1 MGVSDANATPS
12 SSQANSGGPGA
23 RFQKLGRKI
32 LLAVAILVLAFGVW
46 VANVIFVQHNFHV
59 VSPGMVYRSA
69 QVSADDLTRMIQGH
83 GIKSILNLRGG
94 AQGGVKEWY
103 YAETNA
109 ALKLGVQ
116 YYDYQLSA
124 SHELTD
130 AEMEKLVNMVRNAPK
145 PLLIHCKSGADRTGL
160 VGALYLYSVEGK
172 PAETADHELKLLY
185 GHVPYLF
192 WRNTIAM
199 DHSFWRY
206 VNDHAPATGAGSRK
220 LASPLTKSEASAVSA
235 N

>member
-1 MGVSDANATPS
+1 MK
-12 SSQANSGGPGA
+12 
-23 RFQKLGRKI
+23 KLFLSI
-32 LLAVAILVLAFGVW
+32 LFVIMLVLLW
-46 VANVIFVQHNFHV
+46 NVPAMAVDNLPALDRWSRQPVIVVPTVHDKAPVIDGHV
-59 VSPGMVYRSA
+59 
-69 QVSADDLTRMIQGH
+69 DF
-83 GIKSILNLRGG
+83 
-94 AQGGVKEWY
+94 KEWY

>member
-1 MGVSDANATPS
+1 MGASDTNVTPTS
-12 SSQANSGGPGA
+12 GHANSGGPGA
-23 RFQKLGRKI
+23 RFRKFGLKL

-46 VANVIFVQHNFHV
+46 VADVILVQHNFHV

-69 QVSADDLTRMIQGH
+69 QVNAGDLTRMIQDH

-94 AQGGVKEWY
+94 ARGGVTEWY

-109 ALKLGVQ
+109 ALKLGVR
-116 YYDYQLSA
+116 YYDYELSA

-130 AEMEKLVNMVRNAPK
+130 AEMEKLVNVVRNAPK

-172 PAETADHELKLLY
+172 PAETADQELKLLY

-192 WRNTIAM
+192 WHDTIAM

-206 VNDHAPATGAGSRK
+206 VNSHSPATGAGTPK
-220 LASPLTKSEASAVSA
+220 LSSHLTKSETSTVSA